1 MDATSVLLSL
11 RILTQVG
18 MTMEQIKDLMAKGDT
33 LTNEDVA
40 AALADDRAEIL
51 ENATN

>member
-1 MDATSVLLSL
+1 MDSMSVLLSL

-18 MTMEQIKDLMAKGDT
+18 MTVEQIKDLMSKGDT

-40 AALADDRAEIL
+40 KVLAEDRAEIL